1 MIHMGVRLWP
11 LALIVCLQRDGGA
24 PSFLKINLY
33 PSVLVSSMAQ
43 RTSLALFL
51 ATASMIGGSAAP
63 VDAASLI
70 PFSAEEAQLLAD
82 SAECVPV
89 GEGENCERE
98 KLNQKTKESVVNPA
112 ANDSIPASNPGA
124 DGGSAEDTLNL
135 IERGD
140 L

>member
-1 MIHMGVRLWP
+1 
-11 LALIVCLQRDGGA
+11 
-24 PSFLKINLY
+24 
-33 PSVLVSSMAQ
+33 MAQ

-51 ATASMIGGSAAP
+51 ATASMIGGSAATAVP
-63 VDAASLI
+63 VDAASFI
-70 PFSAEEAQLLAD
+70 PFSAEKAQLLAD

-98 KLNQKTKESVVNPA
+98 SRNKRKTKPAANPA
-112 ANDSIPASNPGA
+112 ANQSTPTSNPGA
-124 DGGSAEDTLNL
+124 VDGSSSNQLKG

>member
-1 MIHMGVRLWP
+1 
-11 LALIVCLQRDGGA
+11 
-24 PSFLKINLY
+24 
-33 PSVLVSSMAQ
+33 MAQ

-51 ATASMIGGSAAP
+51 ATASMIGGSAASASP

-70 PFSAEEAQLLAD
+70 HFSAEKAQLLAD

-98 KLNQKTKESVVNPA
+98 TRNKRKAKPVTNPA
-112 ANDSIPASNPGA
+112 PNPSTPTSNPGA
-124 DGGSAEDTLNL
+124 VDGSSADQLKQ

>member
-1 MIHMGVRLWP
+1 
-11 LALIVCLQRDGGA
+11 
-24 PSFLKINLY
+24 
-33 PSVLVSSMAQ
+33 MAQ

-51 ATASMIGGSAAP
+51 ATASMIGASAASAAP
-63 VDAASLI
+63 VDAASFI
-70 PFSAEEAQLLAD
+70 PFSAEKAQLFAN

-98 KLNQKTKESVVNPA
+98 TRNKRKAKPVTNPA
-112 ANDSIPASNPGA
+112 ANPSIPTSNPGA
-124 DGGSAEDTLNL
+124 VDGSAADQLKL

>member
-1 MIHMGVRLWP
+1 
-11 LALIVCLQRDGGA
+11 
-24 PSFLKINLY
+24 
-33 PSVLVSSMAQ
+33 MAQ

-63 VDAASLI
+63 VDAGSLI

>member
-11 LALIVCLQRDGGA
+11 LALIVCLQRDCGA

-82 SAECVPV
+82 SAECVP
-89 GEGENCERE
+89 NCERE